1 MTILFLALAVLAIVA
16 ATIGYLGKDNTVNR
30 RAAEDHDANCSSC
43 TSSGDKC
50 EQECLL
56 ETFVSKP
63 EYFDDEELDRYAN
76 RPSDSYNE
84 DEVDEFSEILYT
96 LSPGEEVKAWSR
108 SLTVRG
114 INLPD
119 ELKDEL
125 IMLSDNPYDR
135 SMG

>member
-1 MTILFLALAVLAIVA
+1 MTILFLALAILAVVA
-16 ATIGYLGKDNTVNR
+16 ATIGFLGKDNTVVRN
-30 RAAEDHDANCSSC
+30 AGNGSDSNCSTC
-43 TSSGDKC
+43 SSASDKC

-56 ETFVSKP
+56 ETFVNQP

-76 RPSDSYNE
+76 RPSDSYDE
-84 DEVDEFSEILYT
+84 DEVDEFSEILYS

-114 INLPD
+114 INIPD

-125 IMLSDNPYDR
+125 ILLSTSDA
-135 SMG
+135 G